1 MRKNWLK
8 SNKKSPKVKE
18 LLSKFPKALC
28 SGSIEPFM
36 HKGEWAIH
44 EVLPSLLC
52 AIGPA
57 KVSIATFSIS
67 EDSLRPLFFLAE
79 EGKVTGLRMLL
90 DTTVKRHKI
99 DLLLFAANISP
110 EIRIDSCHAK
120 VLLVENE
127 QYSFGIVGSANL
139 NHNHRWEAGFYFTA
153 GSHFDYFAEAFNQS
167 YENAMSYAVI

>member
-1 MRKNWLK
+1 M
-8 SNKKSPKVKE
+8 NKFQDN
-18 LLSKFPKALC
+18 FPHALC
-28 SGSIEPFM
+28 PGSIEPFM

-44 EVLPSLLC
+44 EVLPTLIS

-57 KVSIATFSIS
+57 SVKIATFSIS
-67 EDSLRPLFFLAE
+67 EDSLRPLFFLTE
-79 EGKVTGLRMLL
+79 DGKITVLQMLL

-127 QYSFGIVGSANL
+127 QYKFGIVGSANL
-139 NHNHRWEAGFYFTA
+139 NQNHRWEAGFYFTA
-153 GSHFDYFAEAFNQS
+153 GKHYDYFAKEFDKS
-167 YENAMSYAVI
+167 FENAMNYAIN

>member
-1 MRKNWLK
+1 M
-8 SNKKSPKVKE
+8 NKFQDN
-18 LLSKFPKALC
+18 FPHALC
-28 SGSIEPFM
+28 PGSIKPFM

-44 EVLPSLLC
+44 EVLPTLIS

-57 KVSIATFSIS
+57 SVKIATFSIS
-67 EDSLRPLFFLAE
+67 EDSLRPLFFLTE
-79 EGKVTGLRMLL
+79 DGKITGLQMLL

-127 QYSFGIVGSANL
+127 QYKFGIVGSANL
-139 NHNHRWEAGFYFTA
+139 NQNHRWEAGFYFTA
-153 GSHFDYFAEAFNQS
+153 GKHYDYFAKEFDKS
-167 YENAMSYAVI
+167 FENAMNYAIN

>member
-1 MRKNWLK
+1 
-8 SNKKSPKVKE
+8 
-18 LLSKFPKALC
+18 
-28 SGSIEPFM
+28 M

-44 EVLPSLLC
+44 EVLPTLLC

-57 KVSIATFSIS
+57 SVRIATFSIS
-67 EDSLRPLFFLAE
+67 EDSLRPLFFLTE
-79 EGKVTGLRMLL
+79 EGKISSLKMLL

-127 QYSFGIVGSANL
+127 QQHFGIVGSANL
-139 NHNHRWEAGFYFTA
+139 NQNHRWEAGFYFTA
-153 GSHFDYFAEAFNQS
+153 GAHYDFFSETFNQA
-167 YENAMSYAVI
+167 YENAMNYAVN